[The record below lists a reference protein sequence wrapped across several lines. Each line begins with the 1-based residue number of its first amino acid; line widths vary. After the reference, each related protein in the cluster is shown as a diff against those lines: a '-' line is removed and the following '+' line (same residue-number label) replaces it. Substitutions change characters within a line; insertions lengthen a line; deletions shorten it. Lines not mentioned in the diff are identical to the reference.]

1 MAAVAKRYAKALF
14 EVAKERGEL
23 DQAAQELGRLASMLR
38 EHADL
43 AQFLHHP
50 VVPKQAKLEI
60 LEQVFQGQLSPGV
73 YRLAQILIERD
84 RLKELDRVAQA
95 YVEEVNKERG
105 LVEAVVSTAVP
116 LTEEQ
121 QEHLKQTLAKLTAKE
136 VHLISEVNPEMLG
149 GMTVK
154 IGDIIF
160 DGSLK
165 NKLSRFEHI
174 LASAKS

>member
-14 EVAKERGEL
+14 EVARERGEL
-23 DQAAQELGRLASMLR
+23 DQAARDLSRLASMLK

-50 VVPKQAKLEI
+50 VVPKQAKQEL
-60 LEQVFQGQLSPGV
+60 LKQVFQGELSPGV
-73 YRLAQILIERD
+73 YRLVQILIERD

-105 LVEAVVSTAVP
+105 LVEAIVSTAVP
-116 LTEEQ
+116 LTEDQ
-121 QEHLKQTLAKLTAKE
+121 QEHLKHTLAKLTAKE